1 MESKQLRDLLNQLQD
16 ALEQTED
23 LDPETRAL
31 VADLDQDINRLLD
44 PESPEN
50 ETDGIIE
57 AAQSVQTRFA
67 VDHPVADRFLR
78 EIIDTLAKV
87 GI

>member
-1 MESKQLRDLLNQLQD
+1 MESKQLRDLLNRLQD

-31 VADLDQDINRLLD
+31 VAELDQDINRLLD
-44 PESPEN
+44 PEDPDN
-50 ETDGIIE
+50 ETEGIIE